1 MASTRQPED
10 IRSDIEETREQLGE
24 TVEALAAKADVKGQA
39 KAKVEDVK
47 EQVREKPAV
56 PAAAVVGIVAV
67 IGVVLFLRSR
77 R

>member
-1 MASTRQPED
+1 MAETRQPEE

-47 EQVREKPAV
+47 TQVREKPAI
-56 PAAAVVGIVAV
+56 PAGAVVGIAAVVGL
-67 IGVVLFLRSR
+67 VLFLRSR

>member
-1 MASTRQPED
+1 MATRQPEE
-10 IRSDIEETREQLGE
+10 IRSEIEETREQLGE

-47 EQVREKPAV
+47 EQVRSKPVV
-56 PAAAVVGIVAV
+56 PVAV
-67 IGVVLFLRSR
+67 AVGVLAIGIGLFIASR